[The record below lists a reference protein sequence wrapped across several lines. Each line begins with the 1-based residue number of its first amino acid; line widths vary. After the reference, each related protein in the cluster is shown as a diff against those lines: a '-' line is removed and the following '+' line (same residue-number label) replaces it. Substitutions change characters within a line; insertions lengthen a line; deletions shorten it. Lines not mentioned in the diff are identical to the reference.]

1 MLTVPC
7 WRYMTT
13 IRYDTTTYFNVR
25 EAGISQ
31 FNLTHGTELKKWK
44 REKLKTKKRI
54 CSEVSVN
61 SPGNPLSPSGRGKRR
76 LRWYRFAEK
85 GGFKPG
91 MKESGVMNDESG
103 EFIEPMEEVPL
114 KELGESEM
122 ERLVRGW
129 SGTRK

>member
-25 EAGISQ
+25 KAGISQ

-61 SPGNPLSPSGRGKRR
+61 SPGNPLSQSGRGKGR
-76 LRWYRFAEK
+76 LRW
-85 GGFKPG
+85 
-91 MKESGVMNDESG
+91 
-103 EFIEPMEEVPL
+103 
-114 KELGESEM
+114 
-122 ERLVRGW
+122 
-129 SGTRK
+129 